1 MKNYTK
7 EKRMLDILDRLAN
20 GEISPQKADE
30 LLKQAD
36 YADENGQGGAADGGG
51 GKAEGFEPALE
62 IGARLARAGEVVAR
76 DDVVQTNGFSHQ
88 CTPPL
93 RPCS

>member
-1 MKNYTK
+1 MKNDTK

-36 YADENGQGGAADGGG
+36 YADENGQGGAADGGNYENAA
-51 GKAEGFEPALE
+51 K
-62 IGARLARAGEVVAR
+62 
-76 DDVVQTNGFSHQ
+76 
-88 CTPPL
+88 
-93 RPCS
+93 

>member
-1 MKNYTK
+1 MKNDTK

-36 YADENGQGGAADGGG
+36 YADENGQGGAADGGNYENAAKMNADG
-51 GKAEGFEPALE
+51 GPDGAEEAL
-62 IGARLARAGEVVAR
+62 LAVTMMTTMTKNTASMRKR
-76 DDVVQTNGFSHQ
+76 RT
-88 CTPPL
+88 L
-93 RPCS
+93 